1 MERLF
6 TALNLSK
13 ALRRGDIIFT
23 FALIAVLVIL
33 ILPMPIWLL
42 DFSLALS
49 ITFSIIILVTAL
61 FIENPL
67 EFNSFPMVLLVAT
80 IFRLSLNVASTRLIL
95 SNGHDGPAA
104 AGHIIY
110 AFGTFIMGGNFVIG
124 LIVFSI
130 LLIINFMVITKG
142 SGRIAEVSARFSL
155 DALPGKQMAIDAD
168 LAAGALTDQQAKA
181 RRKTIEDE
189 SNFYGA
195 MDGAAKFVRGDAVA
209 GLLITFI
216 NILGGILIGVM
227 QKNISLSEAAASYTF
242 LTVGDGL
249 VSQIPGLIVS
259 VAAGM
264 IVSKGNITG
273 SVDKALF
280 QQLSAH
286 PTALTVC
293 SFLLFL
299 FSLIPGIPFLPF
311 IIIAVII
318 SGLAWLSYEKHKIAE
333 ETTSGK
339 QKEGTTQANQDS
351 NIAANTA
358 TANKVNGM
366 DMIRIELSYNLLP
379 LLTRTDGVKITDQIK
394 NIREQLGIELGFVLP
409 VVRMQ
414 DSIGLGDNQ
423 YSIKIKEIE
432 AGSGKV
438 YPDKYLAMSPDGMQ
452 IPYPGESTTEPAFG
466 LPAKWI
472 TSSHKNEAEHKGFT
486 IVDPATVITT
496 HMIELVKENIA
507 ELLTFADVQKLIDGL
522 NESHRRLVNDM
533 VPSQVSMGTIQR
545 VLQNL
550 LDEKISI
557 RDLPTILEAISE
569 SGLGTKS
576 ITALT
581 EFVRS
586 RLARQITYSF
596 AHNNVLNVVMLSSE
610 WESEFASSI
619 VGDYNAG
626 RELAMAPSQL
636 QKFVKK
642 SNELMQRADVAVHTP
657 VIITS
662 PNIRPFVRTVIDKL
676 GPKIPVLSQNEIH
689 HKISIETIG
698 EI

>member
-6 TALNLSK
+6 AALNPSVLV
-13 ALRRGDIIFT
+13 RRGDIIFT

-33 ILPMPIWLL
+33 ILPMPTWLL
-42 DFSLALS
+42 DIALALS
-49 ITFSIIILVTAL
+49 ITLSIIILVTSL
-61 FIENPL
+61 FIEKPVD
-67 EFNSFPMVLLVAT
+67 FNSFPMVLLVAT

-95 SNGHDGPAA
+95 SNGHEGPAA

-110 AFGTFIMGGNFVIG
+110 AFGKFIMGGNFVIG
-124 LIVFSI
+124 LIIFAI

-168 LAAGALTDQQAKA
+168 LAAGTLTDQQAKV
-181 RRKTIEDE
+181 RREMVEDE

-216 NILGGILIGVM
+216 NIIGGILIGVL
-227 QKNISLSEAAASYTF
+227 QKDISLSEAAASYTF

-264 IVSKGNITG
+264 IVSKGSTQG
-273 SVDKALF
+273 SADKALF

-286 PTALTVC
+286 PTALAIC
-293 SFLLFL
+293 SFLLFV
-299 FSLIPGIPFLPF
+299 FALIPGIPFFPF
-311 IIIAVII
+311 AIIASAV
-318 SGLAWLSYEKHKIAE
+318 SGLAWVSYEK
-333 ETTSGK
+333 
-339 QKEGTTQANQDS
+339 TQAKKDASDGKTNKSDPS
-351 NIAANTA
+351 APTAAAAPGKETI
-358 TANKVNGM
+358 VGI

-379 LLTRTDGVKITDQIK
+379 LLNRLDGVKITDQIK

-409 VVRMQ
+409 AVRMQ
-414 DSIGLGDNQ
+414 DNMDLEDNH

-438 YPDKYLAMSPDGMQ
+438 SPDKYLAMSPTGEP
-452 IPYPGESTTEPAFG
+452 IPFPGESTTEPAFG

-472 TSSHKNEAEHKGFT
+472 AASQKAEAEHKGFT
-486 IVDPATVITT
+486 VVDPATVITT
-496 HMIELVKENIA
+496 HMIELVKENIS
-507 ELLTFADVQKLIDGL
+507 ELITFADVQKLIDGL
-522 NESHRRLVNDM
+522 NESHRKLVNDM

-545 VLQNL
+545 ILQNL

-557 RDLPTILEAISE
+557 RDLPTILEAVSE
-569 SGLGTKS
+569 SGLGAKS

-586 RLARQITYSF
+586 RLARQITHSF
-596 AHNNVLNVVMLSSE
+596 THGNLLNVVMLSSE

-619 VGDYNAG
+619 VGDYNSS

-636 QKFVKK
+636 QKFIRK
-642 SNELMQRADVAVHTP
+642 SNELLNRSDIAIHNP
-657 VIITS
+657 VIVTS
-662 PNIRPFVRTVIDKL
+662 SNIRPFVQTVIDKL
-676 GPKIPVLSQNEIH
+676 GPRVPVLSQNEIH
-689 HKISIETIG
+689 HKVSIETLG

>member
-6 TALNLSK
+6 AALNPSILV
-13 ALRRGDIIFT
+13 RRGDIIFT

-33 ILPMPIWLL
+33 ILPMPTWLL
-42 DFSLALS
+42 DIALALS
-49 ITFSIIILVTAL
+49 ITLSIIILVTAL
-61 FIENPL
+61 FIEQPL

-95 SNGHDGPAA
+95 SNGHEGPAA

-110 AFGTFIMGGNFVIG
+110 AFGRFIMGGNFVIG
-124 LIVFSI
+124 LIIFSI

-181 RRKTIEDE
+181 RRKVVEDE

-216 NILGGILIGVM
+216 NIIGGILIGVL
-227 QKNISLSEAAASYTF
+227 QQGISLSDAAASYTF

-264 IVSKGNITG
+264 IVSKGSTQG
-273 SVDKALF
+273 SADKALF

-286 PTALTVC
+286 PTALGIC
-293 SFLLFL
+293 SFLLFV
-299 FSLIPGIPFLPF
+299 FALIPGIPFFPF
-311 IIIAVII
+311 AIIASAV
-318 SGLAWLSYEKHKIAE
+318 SGLAWFSYEKIQA
-333 ETTSGK
+333 
-339 QKEGTTQANQDS
+339 QKD
-351 NIAANTA
+351 TA
-358 TANKVNGM
+358 TATSKKADSATSTASQLPGKESITGI
-366 DMIRIELSYNLLP
+366 DMVRIELSYNLLP
-379 LLTRTDGVKITDQIK
+379 LLNRNDGVKITDQIK

-409 VVRMQ
+409 AVRMQ
-414 DSIGLGDNQ
+414 DNMDLEDNH

-438 YPDKYLAMSPDGMQ
+438 CPDKYLAMSPNGED
-452 IPYPGESTTEPAFG
+452 IPFPGEVTTEPAFG

-472 TSSHKNEAEHKGFT
+472 AGSQKETAEHKGFT
-486 IVDPATVITT
+486 VVDPATVITT
-496 HMIELVKENIA
+496 HMIELVKENIS
-507 ELLTFADVQKLIDGL
+507 ELITFADVQKLIDGL
-522 NESHRRLVNDM
+522 NESHRKLVNDM

-545 VLQNL
+545 ILQNL

-557 RDLPTILEAISE
+557 RDLPTILEAVSE
-569 SGLGTKS
+569 SGLGAKS

-586 RLARQITYSF
+586 RLGRQITHSF
-596 AHNNVLNVVMLSSE
+596 AQNNVLNVVMLSSE

-619 VGDYNAG
+619 VGDYNSA

-636 QKFVKK
+636 QKFIKK
-642 SNELMQRADVAVHTP
+642 SNDLLNRSDVAIHHP
-657 VIITS
+657 VIVTS
-662 PNIRPFVRTVIDKL
+662 SNIRPFVQTVIDKL
-676 GPKIPVLSQNEIH
+676 GPRTPVLSQNEIH
-689 HKISIETIG
+689 HKVSIETLG

>member
-6 TALNLSK
+6 AALNPSVLV
-13 ALRRGDIIFT
+13 RRGDIIFT

-33 ILPMPIWLL
+33 ILPMPTWLL
-42 DFSLALS
+42 DIALALS
-49 ITFSIIILVTAL
+49 ITLSIIILVTSL
-61 FIENPL
+61 FIEKPVD
-67 EFNSFPMVLLVAT
+67 FNSFPMVLLVAT

-95 SNGHDGPAA
+95 SNGHEGPAA

-110 AFGTFIMGGNFVIG
+110 AFGKFIMGGNFVIG
-124 LIVFSI
+124 LIIFAI

-168 LAAGALTDQQAKA
+168 LAAGTLTDQQAKV
-181 RRKTIEDE
+181 RREMVEDE

-216 NILGGILIGVM
+216 NIIGGILIGVL
-227 QKNISLSEAAASYTF
+227 QKDISLSEAAASYTF

-264 IVSKGNITG
+264 IVSKGSTQG
-273 SVDKALF
+273 SADKALF

-286 PTALTVC
+286 PTALAIC
-293 SFLLFL
+293 SFLLFV
-299 FSLIPGIPFLPF
+299 FALIPGIPFFPF
-311 IIIAVII
+311 AIIASAVI
-318 SGLAWLSYEKHKIAE
+318 GLAWVSYEK
-333 ETTSGK
+333 
-339 QKEGTTQANQDS
+339 TQAKKDASDGKTNKSDPS
-351 NIAANTA
+351 APTAAAAPGKETI
-358 TANKVNGM
+358 VGI

-379 LLTRTDGVKITDQIK
+379 LLNRLDGVKITDQIK

-409 VVRMQ
+409 AVRMQ
-414 DSIGLGDNQ
+414 DNMDLEDNH

-438 YPDKYLAMSPDGMQ
+438 SPDKYLAMSPTGEP
-452 IPYPGESTTEPAFG
+452 IPFPGESTTEPAFG

-472 TSSHKNEAEHKGFT
+472 AASQKAEAEHKGFT
-486 IVDPATVITT
+486 VVDPATVITT
-496 HMIELVKENIA
+496 HMIELVKENIS
-507 ELLTFADVQKLIDGL
+507 ELITFADVQKLIDGL
-522 NESHRRLVNDM
+522 NESHRKLVNDM

-545 VLQNL
+545 ILQNL

-557 RDLPTILEAISE
+557 RDLPTILEAVSE
-569 SGLGTKS
+569 SGLGAKS

-586 RLARQITYSF
+586 RLARQITHSF
-596 AHNNVLNVVMLSSE
+596 THGNLLNVVMLSSE

-619 VGDYNAG
+619 VGDYNSS

-636 QKFVKK
+636 QKFIRK
-642 SNELMQRADVAVHTP
+642 SNELLNRSDIAIHNP
-657 VIITS
+657 VIVTS
-662 PNIRPFVRTVIDKL
+662 SNIRPFVQTVIDKL
-676 GPKIPVLSQNEIH
+676 GPRVPVLSQNEIH
-689 HKISIETIG
+689 HKVSIETLG

>member
-1 MERLF
+1 MDRLF
-6 TALNLSK
+6 SAFNPSNLV
-13 ALRRGDIIFT
+13 RRGDIIFT

-33 ILPMPIWLL
+33 ILPMPTWLL
-42 DFSLALS
+42 DFALALS
-49 ITFSIIILVTAL
+49 ITFSIIILVTSL
-61 FIENPL
+61 FIEKPL

-95 SNGHDGPAA
+95 SNGHEGLAA
-104 AGHIIY
+104 AGHIIH
-110 AFGTFIMGGNFVIG
+110 AFGSFIMGGNFVIG

-168 LAAGALTDQQAKA
+168 LAAGALTDQQAKD
-181 RRKTIEDE
+181 RRKAVEDE

-195 MDGAAKFVRGDAVA
+195 MDGAAKFVRGDAIA

-216 NILGGILIGVM
+216 NIIGGILIGVI
-227 QKNISLSEAAASYTF
+227 QKNITLSEAATSYTF

-264 IVSKGNITG
+264 IVSKGNTQG
-273 SVDKALF
+273 SADKALF
-280 QQLSAH
+280 QQLSAY
-286 PTALTVC
+286 PTALAIC
-293 SFLLFL
+293 AFFL
-299 FSLIPGIPFLPF
+299 FTFALLPGIPFFPF
-311 IIIAVII
+311 AAIASAI
-318 SGLAWLSYEKHKIAE
+318 SGLAWFSYERKQAISNDAKTVKKSELNTASSSA
-333 ETTSGK
+333 TTS
-339 QKEGTTQANQDS
+339 ANNQE
-351 NIAANTA
+351 
-358 TANKVNGM
+358 KVASI
-366 DMIRIELSYNLLP
+366 DMIRVDLSYNLLP
-379 LLTRTDGVKITDQIK
+379 LLNRNDGVKITDQIK
-394 NIREQLGIELGFVLP
+394 NIREQLGVELGFVLP
-409 VVRMQ
+409 SVRIQ
-414 DSIGLGDNQ
+414 DNMNLEDNH

-432 AGSGKV
+432 AGSGKI
-438 YPDKYLAMSPDGMQ
+438 YSDKYLAMSPNSDL
-452 IPYPGESTTEPAFG
+452 IPFPGEPTTEPAFG

-472 TSSHKNEAEHKGFT
+472 LAAHKNEAEHKGFT
-486 IVDPATVITT
+486 VVDPATVITT
-496 HMIELVKENIA
+496 HMIELVKETIS

-522 NESHRRLVNDM
+522 NESHRKLVNDM

-545 VLQNL
+545 ILQNL

-596 AHNNVLNVVMLSSE
+596 AQNGALTVVMLSPE

-619 VGDYNAG
+619 TGDYSSV

-636 QKFVKK
+636 QKFIKK
-642 SNELMQRADVAVHTP
+642 SNELMKRSDIAVHNP
-657 VIITS
+657 VIVTS
-662 PNIRPFVRTVIDKL
+662 PTIRPFVQTVIDKL
-676 GPKIPVLSQNEIH
+676 GPKVPVLSQNEIH
-689 HKISIETIG
+689 HKVSIETVG

>member
-6 TALNLSK
+6 TALSPSSIV
-13 ALRRGDIIFT
+13 RRGDIIFT
-23 FALIAVLVIL
+23 LALVAVLVIL
-33 ILPMPIWLL
+33 ILPMPTWLL

-61 FIENPL
+61 FIEKPL
-67 EFNSFPMVLLVAT
+67 DFNSFPMVLLVAT

-95 SNGHDGPAA
+95 SNGHEGPAA
-104 AGHIIY
+104 AGHIIN
-110 AFGTFIMGGNFVIG
+110 AFGGFIMGGNFVIG
-124 LIVFSI
+124 LIVFAI

-168 LAAGALTDQQAKA
+168 LAAGAVSDQEAKA
-181 RRKTIEDE
+181 RRKMVEDE

-195 MDGAAKFVRGDAVA
+195 MDGAAKFVRGDAIA

-216 NILGGILIGVM
+216 NIIGGILIGVI
-227 QKNISLSEAAASYTF
+227 QKDISLSRAAASYTF

-264 IVSKGNITG
+264 IVSKGSTHG
-273 SVDKALF
+273 SAGKALF
-280 QQLSAH
+280 QQLSAY
-286 PTALTVC
+286 PTALAVC
-293 SFLLFL
+293 SFFL
-299 FSLIPGIPFLPF
+299 FSFALLPGIPFFPF
-311 IIIAVII
+311 ALIALAV
-318 SGLAWLSYEKHKIAE
+318 SGLAWWSYERKQASVKSQASAE
-333 ETTSGK
+333 KGK
-339 QKEGTTQANQDS
+339 ADSVGQSAGASPSIVSQD
-351 NIAANTA
+351 
-358 TANKVNGM
+358 KVMGM
-366 DMIRIELSYNLLP
+366 DMIRIELSYNLLT
-379 LLTRTDGVKITDQIK
+379 LLNRTDGVKITDQIK
-394 NIREQLGIELGFVLP
+394 NIREQMGLELGFVLP
-409 VVRMQ
+409 AVRMQ
-414 DSIGLGDNQ
+414 DNMDLADNQ

-432 AGSGKV
+432 AGFGTV
-438 YPDKYLAMSPDGMQ
+438 YSDKYLVMSPDGNP
-452 IPYPGESTTEPAFG
+452 IPFPGEDTKEPAFG

-472 TSSHKNEAEHKGFT
+472 SIAHKNEADHKGFT
-486 IVDPATVITT
+486 VVDPATVITT
-496 HMIELVKENIA
+496 HMIELVKENIS

-545 VLQNL
+545 ILQNL
-550 LDEKISI
+550 LDEKISV

-569 SGLGTKS
+569 SGLGSKS

-586 RLARQITYSF
+586 RLARQITH
-596 AHNNVLNVVMLSSE
+596 AHAQNAILNVVMLSAE

-619 VGDYNAG
+619 VGDYNSV

-636 QKFVKK
+636 QKFIRKA
-642 SNELMQRADVAVHTP
+642 NELMSKTEVAIHNP
-657 VIITS
+657 VIVTS
-662 PNIRPFVRTVIDKL
+662 PNIRPFVQTVIDKL
-676 GPKIPVLSQNEIH
+676 GPKVPVLSQNEIH
-689 HKISIETIG
+689 HKVSIETVG

>member
-6 TALNLSK
+6 AALNP
-13 ALRRGDIIFT
+13 ANIVRRGDIIFT
-23 FALIAVLVIL
+23 FALIAILVIL
-33 ILPMPIWLL
+33 ILPMPTWLL

-49 ITFSIIILVTAL
+49 ITLSIIILVTAL
-61 FIENPL
+61 FIEQPL

-95 SNGHDGPAA
+95 SNGHEGPAA

-110 AFGTFIMGGNFVIG
+110 AFGSFIMGGNFVIG
-124 LIVFSI
+124 LIIFSI

-168 LAAGALTDQQAKA
+168 LAAGALTDQQAKE
-181 RRKTIEDE
+181 RRKMIEDE

-195 MDGAAKFVRGDAVA
+195 MDGAAKFVRGDAIA

-216 NILGGILIGVM
+216 NIIGGILIGVM
-227 QKNISLSEAAASYTF
+227 QKDISLSQAAASYTF

-264 IVSKGNITG
+264 IVSKGNTQG
-273 SVDKALF
+273 SADKALF
-280 QQLSAH
+280 QQLSAY
-286 PTALTVC
+286 PTALAIC
-293 SFLLFL
+293 SFFL
-299 FSLIPGIPFLPF
+299 FSFALLPGIPFLPF
-311 IIIAVII
+311 AVIAAAI
-318 SGLAWLSYEKHKIAE
+318 SGLAWFSYEKKQGLTKDAKGNKKLDQTTTTAAATQTNTNQDKIA
-333 ETTSGK
+333 G
-339 QKEGTTQANQDS
+339 
-351 NIAANTA
+351 I
-358 TANKVNGM
+358 
-366 DMIRIELSYNLLP
+366 DMIRVELSYNLLP
-379 LLTRTDGVKITDQIK
+379 MLNRNDGVKITDQIK

-409 VVRMQ
+409 SVRLQ
-414 DSIGLGDNQ
+414 DNIDLEDNH

-432 AGSGKV
+432 AGSGKI
-438 YPDKYLAMSPDGMQ
+438 YPEKYLAMNPNGEQ
-452 IPYPGESTTEPAFG
+452 IPLPGESTTEPAFG

-472 TSSHKNEAEHKGFT
+472 AATHKNEAEHKGYT
-486 IVDPATVITT
+486 VVDPATVITT
-496 HMIELVKENIA
+496 HMIELVKENIS

-522 NESHRRLVNDM
+522 NESHRKLVNDM

-545 VLQNL
+545 ILQNL
-550 LDEKISI
+550 LEEKISI

-569 SGLGTKS
+569 SGLGAKS

-586 RLARQITYSF
+586 RLGRQITYSF
-596 AHNNVLNVVMLSSE
+596 AQAGTLNVIMLSSE

-619 VGDYNAG
+619 IGDYNSV

-642 SNELMQRADVAVHTP
+642 ANDLMKRSEIAVHSP
-657 VIITS
+657 VIVTS
-662 PNIRPFVRTVIDKL
+662 PSIRPFVQTVIDKL

-689 HKISIETIG
+689 HKISIETVG

>member
-6 TALNLSK
+6 AALNPSILV
-13 ALRRGDIIFT
+13 RRGDIIFT

-33 ILPMPIWLL
+33 ILPMPTWLL
-42 DFSLALS
+42 DIALALS
-49 ITFSIIILVTAL
+49 ITLSIIILVTSL
-61 FIENPL
+61 FIEQPL
-67 EFNSFPMVLLVAT
+67 DFNSFPMVLLVAT

-95 SNGHDGPAA
+95 SKGHEGPAA

-110 AFGTFIMGGNFVIG
+110 AFGKFIMGGNFIIG
-124 LIVFSI
+124 LIIFSI

-168 LAAGALTDQQAKA
+168 LAAGTLTDQQAKV
-181 RRKTIEDE
+181 RRKMVEDE

-216 NILGGILIGVM
+216 NIIGGILIGVL
-227 QKNISLSEAAASYTF
+227 QQGISLSEAAASYTF

-264 IVSKGNITG
+264 IVSKGSTQG
-273 SVDKALF
+273 SADKALF

-286 PTALTVC
+286 PAALAIC
-293 SFLLFL
+293 SFLLFV
-299 FSLIPGIPFLPF
+299 FALIPGIPFFPF
-311 IIIAVII
+311 AIIASAV
-318 SGLAWLSYEKHKIAE
+318 SGLAWFSYEK
-333 ETTSGK
+333 
-339 QKEGTTQANQDS
+339 TQAKIVAADGKTNKADS
-351 NIAANTA
+351 STSATDAAPGKETVA
-358 TANKVNGM
+358 GI

-379 LLTRTDGVKITDQIK
+379 LLSRLDGVKITDQIK

-409 VVRMQ
+409 AVRMQ
-414 DSIGLGDNQ
+414 DNMDLEDNH

-438 YPDKYLAMSPDGMQ
+438 SPDKYLAMSPDGEP
-452 IPYPGESTTEPAFG
+452 IPFPGESTTEPAFG

-472 TSSHKNEAEHKGFT
+472 SSSQKAEAEHKGFT
-486 IVDPATVITT
+486 VVDPATVITT
-496 HMIELVKENIA
+496 HMIELVKENIS
-507 ELLTFADVQKLIDGL
+507 ELITFADVQKLIDGL
-522 NESHRRLVNDM
+522 NESHRKLVNDM

-545 VLQNL
+545 ILQNL

-557 RDLPTILEAISE
+557 RDLPTILEAVSE
-569 SGLGTKS
+569 SGLGAKS

-586 RLARQITYSF
+586 RLARQITHSF
-596 AHNNVLNVVMLSSE
+596 AQGNLLNVVMLSSE

-619 VGDYNAG
+619 VGDYNSA

-636 QKFVKK
+636 QKFIRK
-642 SNELMQRADVAVHTP
+642 SNELLKRSDVAIHNP
-657 VIITS
+657 VIVTS
-662 PNIRPFVRTVIDKL
+662 SNIRPFVQTVIDKL
-676 GPKIPVLSQNEIH
+676 GPRVPVLSQNEIH
-689 HKISIETIG
+689 HKVSIETLG

>member
-1 MERLF
+1 MERLLA
-6 TALNLSK
+6 ALNPTNIV
-13 ALRRGDIIFT
+13 RRGDIIFT
-23 FALIAVLVIL
+23 FALIAILVIL
-33 ILPMPIWLL
+33 ILPMPTWLL

-61 FIENPL
+61 FIEQPL

-95 SNGHDGPAA
+95 SNGHEGPAA

-110 AFGTFIMGGNFVIG
+110 AFGSFIMGGNFVIG
-124 LIVFSI
+124 LIIFSI

-168 LAAGALTDQQAKA
+168 LAAGALTDQQAKE
-181 RRKTIEDE
+181 RRKIIEDE

-195 MDGAAKFVRGDAVA
+195 MDGAAKFVRGDAIA

-216 NILGGILIGVM
+216 NILGGILIGVI
-227 QKNISLSEAAASYTF
+227 QQNISLSDAAASYTF

-264 IVSKGNITG
+264 IVSKGNTQG
-273 SVDKALF
+273 SADKALF
-280 QQLSAH
+280 QQLSAY
-286 PTALTVC
+286 PTALAIC
-293 SFLLFL
+293 SFFL
-299 FSLIPGIPFLPF
+299 FSFALLPGIPFLPF
-311 IIIAVII
+311 ATIAASL
-318 SGLAWLSYEKHKIAE
+318 SGLAWFSYEKKQAGAKDSKGTKPNSITA
-333 ETTSGK
+333 TTAA
-339 QKEGTTQANQDS
+339 TQTNLNQDR
-351 NIAANTA
+351 IA
-358 TANKVNGM
+358 GI
-366 DMIRIELSYNLLP
+366 DMIRVELSYNLLP
-379 LLTRTDGVKITDQIK
+379 MLNRNDGVKITDQIK
-394 NIREQLGIELGFVLP
+394 NIRDQLGAELGFVLP
-409 VVRMQ
+409 SVRLQ
-414 DSIGLGDNQ
+414 DNMDLEDNH

-438 YPDKYLAMSPDGMQ
+438 YPEKYLAMNPNGEQ
-452 IPYPGESTTEPAFG
+452 VPFPGDSTTEPAFG

-472 TSSHKNEAEHKGFT
+472 AANHKNEAEHKGYT
-486 IVDPATVITT
+486 VVDPSTVITT
-496 HMIELVKENIA
+496 HMIELVKENIS

-522 NESHRRLVNDM
+522 NDSHRKLVNDM

-545 VLQNL
+545 ILQNL

-557 RDLPTILEAISE
+557 RDLPTILEAVSE
-569 SGLGTKS
+569 SGLGSKS

-586 RLARQITYSF
+586 RLGRQITYSF
-596 AHNNVLNVVMLSSE
+596 AHGGTLNVIMLSSE

-619 VGDYNAG
+619 AGDYNSV

-642 SNELMQRADVAVHTP
+642 ANDLMKRSEIALHNP
-657 VIITS
+657 VIVTS
-662 PNIRPFVRTVIDKL
+662 PSIRPFVQTVIDKL
-676 GPKIPVLSQNEIH
+676 GPKIPVLSQNEVH
-689 HKISIETIG
+689 HKVSIETVG

>member
-6 TALNLSK
+6 AALNP
-13 ALRRGDIIFT
+13 ANIVRRGDIIFT
-23 FALIAVLVIL
+23 FALIAILVIL
-33 ILPMPIWLL
+33 ILPMPTWLL

-61 FIENPL
+61 FIEQPL

-95 SNGHDGPAA
+95 SNGHEGPAA
-104 AGHIIY
+104 AGHIIH
-110 AFGTFIMGGNFVIG
+110 AFGNFIMSGNFVIG
-124 LIVFSI
+124 LIIFSI

-168 LAAGALTDQQAKA
+168 LAAGALTDQQAKE
-181 RRKTIEDE
+181 RRKMIEDE

-195 MDGAAKFVRGDAVA
+195 MDGAAKFVRGDAIA

-216 NILGGILIGVM
+216 NIIGGILIGVI
-227 QKNISLSEAAASYTF
+227 QQDISLSEAAASYTF

-264 IVSKGNITG
+264 IVSKGSTHG
-273 SVDKALF
+273 SADKALF
-280 QQLSAH
+280 QQLSAY
-286 PTALTVC
+286 PTALAIC
-293 SFLLFL
+293 SFFL
-299 FSLIPGIPFLPF
+299 FSFALLPGIPFLPF
-311 IIIAVII
+311 AIIAASI
-318 SGLAWLSYEKHKIAE
+318 SGLAWFSYEKKQGSSKDTKGTKKLDPATTAAATAPANLNQDKIA
-333 ETTSGK
+333 G
-339 QKEGTTQANQDS
+339 
-351 NIAANTA
+351 I
-358 TANKVNGM
+358 
-366 DMIRIELSYNLLP
+366 DMIRVELSYNLLP
-379 LLTRTDGVKITDQIK
+379 MLNRNDGVKITDQIK
-394 NIREQLGIELGFVLP
+394 NIREQLGVELGFVLP
-409 VVRMQ
+409 SVRLQ
-414 DSIGLGDNQ
+414 DNMDLEDNR

-432 AGSGKV
+432 AGSGKI
-438 YPDKYLAMSPDGMQ
+438 YPDKYLAMNPNGEQ
-452 IPYPGESTTEPAFG
+452 IPFPGEATTEPAFG

-472 TSSHKNEAEHKGFT
+472 VSNHKNEAEHKGYT
-486 IVDPATVITT
+486 VVDPATVITT
-496 HMIELVKENIA
+496 HMIELVKENIS

-522 NESHRRLVNDM
+522 NESHRKLVNDM

-545 VLQNL
+545 ILQNL
-550 LDEKISI
+550 LDEKVSI

-569 SGLGTKS
+569 SGLGSKS

-586 RLARQITYSF
+586 RLGRQITYSF
-596 AHNNVLNVVMLSSE
+596 AHSGTLNVIMLSSE
-610 WESEFASSI
+610 WESEFTSSI
-619 VGDYNAG
+619 IGDYNSV

-642 SNELMQRADVAVHTP
+642 ANDLMKRSEIALHNP
-657 VIITS
+657 VIVTS
-662 PNIRPFVRTVIDKL
+662 PSIRPFVQTVIDKL
-676 GPKIPVLSQNEIH
+676 GPKVPVLSQNEVH
-689 HKISIETIG
+689 HKVSIETVG